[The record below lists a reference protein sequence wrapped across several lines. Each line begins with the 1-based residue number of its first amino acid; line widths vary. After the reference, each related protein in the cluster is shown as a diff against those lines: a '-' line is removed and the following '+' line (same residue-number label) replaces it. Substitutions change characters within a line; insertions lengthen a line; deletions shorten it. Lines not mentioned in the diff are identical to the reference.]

1 LASRKS
7 IKPPSTSSPNA
18 QHSKPP
24 GIGSYSYGKKAER
37 ESAEHE
43 LARAARKELI
53 EAVRAWVMSRGTR
66 TLDSQELVLRNRFI
80 TYDKLK
86 KITGRYKIEKP

>member
-1 LASRKS
+1 
-7 IKPPSTSSPNA
+7 
-18 QHSKPP
+18 
-24 GIGSYSYGKKAER
+24 
-37 ESAEHE
+37 
-43 LARAARKELI
+43 
-53 EAVRAWVMSRGTR
+53 MSRGTR